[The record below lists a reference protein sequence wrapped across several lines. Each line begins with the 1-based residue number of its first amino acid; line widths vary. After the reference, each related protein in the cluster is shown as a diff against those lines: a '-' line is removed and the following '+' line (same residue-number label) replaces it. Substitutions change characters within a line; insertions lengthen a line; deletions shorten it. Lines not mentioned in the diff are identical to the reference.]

1 LKLETLEILA
11 KDFYEN
17 LNFRLPFLGK
27 LLLITS
33 HLMFI
38 RCSLVRCYI
47 RNTCGEHF
55 ESFGNIMENPLGT
68 YGASLGT
75 WLAT

>member
-1 LKLETLEILA
+1 LKHETLEILA

-27 LLLITS
+27 LLLLTS

-47 RNTCGEHF
+47 KNTCGEHF
-55 ESFGNIMENPLGT
+55 ENFGNIMENPLGT

-75 WLAT
+75 GLAT